1 RAVDEFPRIVEG
13 TGAAPDGPGGR
24 GTDSRPAPAP
34 VRPAPRQPRL
44 AATIPR
50 LPVARLAAPL
60 GTARGGPHLPAA
72 DPPPA
77 VVAQLIAAG
86 QGGGRPAPRRR
97 RLPAARLAG
106 GGAGAK
112 AGLSSG
118 GVPRPPGGRVRPGR
132 ADPQRPGEVGPR
144 LPRAGRRG
152 HGRTGAAQ

>member
-1 RAVDEFPRIVEG
+1 
-13 TGAAPDGPGGR
+13 
-24 GTDSRPAPAP
+24 
-34 VRPAPRQPRL
+34 
-44 AATIPR
+44 PR
-50 LPVARLAAPL
+50 LPVARLVAPL

-77 VVAQLIAAG
+77 VVAQLIVAG

-132 ADPQRPGEVGPR
+132 ADPQRPGEVGPDCPARAVGAMVEPGPLKLQSGLVQLEFYSGAR
-144 LPRAGRRG
+144 LVIEGPADLELLGTDVLLCRAGKVR
-152 HGRTGAAQ
+152 A